1 MGQSKTTIFNHWCD
15 ALHEQINGNTIN
27 AIDILQELVDI
38 LDEELETVKKDK
50 KEMENIIEL
59 KVKVNILID
68 KLNHKNEN

>member
-1 MGQSKTTIFNHWCD
+1 MGQSKTTILNHWCD
-15 ALHEQINGNTIN
+15 ALHEQINGNTTN

-38 LDEELETVKKDK
+38 LDKELETVKKDK

>member
-1 MGQSKTTIFNHWCD
+1 
-15 ALHEQINGNTIN
+15 
-27 AIDILQELVDI
+27 LVDI
-38 LDEELETVKKDK
+38 LDKELETVKKDK